1 MKPTPFPSRTTPW
14 RVIIPARLSENGKP
28 KQKYFASK
36 NAASEFIL
44 TFREQKRLFGQLSV
58 TPEEVHYINVLKRE
72 VGDLRLVPEIIEH
85 WKRTSSGILNKV
97 TVREAITAYITNY
110 KKMDRNERTLSDVRH
125 RLNTFCLTHGD
136 RMMNEIMSAHVQQF
150 LNDQSF
156 GYQRRNFYKYLG
168 PFFHFGRQQKM
179 LAENPM
185 EFIRTP
191 EIPYKTPEIYKVNEL
206 AEILRLCQKSFPNL
220 LPFVVCST
228 YGFMRQ
234 AELVK
239 RYSTELVLQWEDI
252 LWDENLI
259 HMKHGVAKATKRRA
273 GDERFIP
280 INKALH
286 HWLEPVKKTSGPV
299 VNLSHVGF
307 YSQLGNLLKRACV
320 NLIPNGFRHS
330 ALSYWLAAHPK
341 AGVGELAR
349 MAGNSEATAKRHYI
363 KLLKEAD
370 GKAWFGLR
378 RESEK

>member
-1 MKPTPFPSRTTPW
+1 
-14 RVIIPARLSENGKP
+14 L
-28 KQKYFASK
+28 
-36 NAASEFIL
+36 EFISD
-44 TFREQKRLFGQLSV
+44 FKEQKRLFGQLSV
-58 TPEEVHYINVLKRE
+58 TPEEVHYVNVLKRE
-72 VGDLRLVPEIIEH
+72 VGDLRLIPEIIEH

-97 TVREAITAYITNY
+97 TVREAITAYIANY
-110 KKMDRNERTLSDVRH
+110 KKMDRSERTLADVKH

-136 RMMNEIMSAHVQQF
+136 WMMHEITSAHVQQF
-150 LNDQSF
+150 LNNQSF

-179 LAENPM
+179 LAENLM
-185 EFIRTP
+185 EFISTP

-206 AEILRLCQKSFPNL
+206 AEILRFCQAGFIDL
-220 LPFVVCST
+220 LPFVVCSA

-239 RYSTELVLQWEDI
+239 RYSSESVLQWEDI
-252 LWDENLI
+252 LWDENLV
-259 HMKHGVAKATKRRA
+259 HLKHGVVKATKRRV

-280 INKALH
+280 INKAFR
-286 HWLEPVKKTSGPV
+286 HWLEPVKKASGPV
-299 VNLSHVGF
+299 VNLSHVWF
-307 YSQLGNLLKRACV
+307 YSRLGNLLRQAGI

-330 ALSYWLAAHPK
+330 ALSYWLAANPK

-349 MAGNSEATAKRHYI
+349 MAGNSEATAKKHYI

>member
-1 MKPTPFPSRTTPW
+1 MKPISFPSRTTPW
-14 RVIIPARLSENGKP
+14 RVIVPPKLSENGKP

-36 NAASEFIL
+36 NAALEFISN
-44 TFREQKRLFGQLSV
+44 FREQKRLFGQISV

-72 VGDLRLVPEIIEH
+72 VGDLRLIPEIIEH

-97 TVREAITAYITNY
+97 TVREAITAYIANY
-110 KKMDRNERTLSDVRH
+110 KKMERSGRTLTDVKH
-125 RLNTFCLTHGD
+125 RLNTFCPTYGD
-136 RMMNEIMSAHVQQF
+136 RMMHEITSAHVQQF
-150 LNDQSF
+150 LNNQSF

-179 LAENPM
+179 LSENPM
-185 EFIRTP
+185 EFIKTP
-191 EIPYKTPEIYKVNEL
+191 EVPYKTPEIYQVDEL
-206 AEILRLCQKSFPNL
+206 AEILRLCQTNFADL
-220 LPFVVCST
+220 LPYVVCSVH
-228 YGFMRQ
+228 GFMRQ

-239 RYSTELVLQWEDI
+239 KYTSESVLQWEDI

-259 HMKHGVAKATKRRA
+259 HIKHGVAKATKRKS

-280 INKALH
+280 MNEALR
-286 HWLEPVKKTSGPV
+286 HWLEPIKRTSGPV
-299 VNLSHVGF
+299 VNLSHVRL
-307 YSQLGNLLKRACV
+307 YSQLGSLLRQACIKLV
-320 NLIPNGFRHS
+320 PNGFRHS
-330 ALSYWLAAHPK
+330 ALSYWLAANPK